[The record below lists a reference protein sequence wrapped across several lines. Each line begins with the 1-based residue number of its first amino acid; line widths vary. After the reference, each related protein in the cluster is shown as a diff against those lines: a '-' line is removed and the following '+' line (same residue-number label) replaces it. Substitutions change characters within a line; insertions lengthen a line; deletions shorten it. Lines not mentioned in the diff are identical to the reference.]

1 MYESGVPRLSRFL
14 GKSGGSSQNFGFQR
28 SRPRFT
34 GPWFP
39 PLQRTQGW
47 GTRQDEKRDP
57 SGKYTVDFR
66 INHMKRPLFI
76 YGIPGED
83 KMRDATINLLT
94 FEKWGLKFQSLGV
107 FEDQMSLPRKPLARF
122 TDVVGKTLSD
132 FEQDNRERLGSLLDE
147 VLQEAQP

>member
-1 MYESGVPRLSRFL
+1 
-14 GKSGGSSQNFGFQR
+14 
-28 SRPRFT
+28 
-34 GPWFP
+34 
-39 PLQRTQGW
+39 
-47 GTRQDEKRDP
+47 
-57 SGKYTVDFR
+57 
-66 INHMKRPLFI
+66 MKRPLFI